1 MRTEQCPCCPLRPD
15 CCVFFFRM
23 LIKDLVCKQEPAD
36 PEASS
41 ADELVDP
48 LPEKLKSC
56 VVSFES
62 FAVII
67 RFPVRKGQSL
77 ADFSLSVWVILPFS
91 GICCVIHSVQ
101 HCSGEE
107 MGQQTS
113 ISCSVATGYP
123 LLLCR
128 VLADIVSSVCVKFS
142 CHK

>member
-1 MRTEQCPCCPLRPD
+1 MPVLPIETRLL
-15 CCVFFFRM
+15 CVVCRM

-62 FAVII
+62 FSII
-67 RFPVRKGQSL
+67 TRFLVRNGQSL
-77 ADFSLSVWVILPFS
+77 ADCSLFVGVILPFS
-91 GICCVIHSVQ
+91 GICCVIHSIQ
-101 HCSGEE
+101 LCSGEE
-107 MGQQTS
+107 RGQQTS

-123 LLLCR
+123 LLLCC
-128 VLADIVSSVCVKFS
+128 VLADIVLSVCVKFS
-142 CHK
+142 GHK

>member
-1 MRTEQCPCCPLRPD
+1 MPMLPIETRLL
-15 CCVFFFRM
+15 CVVFRM

-62 FAVII
+62 FSII
-67 RFPVRKGQSL
+67 TRFLVQKGQSL
-77 ADFSLSVWVILPFS
+77 VDFSLSVGVILPFS
-91 GICCVIHSVQ
+91 SICCVIHSIQ
-101 HCSGEE
+101 QCSGGGE
-107 MGQQTS
+107 GQQTS